1 MLKLREFSMKVLAIG
16 DSHTKYF
23 GLSNQVVV
31 AHAPARGVTSVAK
44 VISGASVTGVGKL
57 SSTLNVADD
66 IPKWVESFRPDFL
79 VFNLGQVDIELGLP
93 FRKYVKEDGVL
104 PQEHMSRFIQ
114 SYLTFLGALDFPKEK
129 VVIKGINL
137 PVLCYDRPRAIKYI
151 NRIVTERF
159 TDSPDDLA
167 RQESVLKSL
176 QSDYPS
182 DIVRTDL
189 AFLYNKMLEAAVTK
203 AGYSY
208 FDINADLVNPE
219 TGLIRTAYVP
229 ASFDHHLAD
238 SVDTRV
244 LHWKHLLPVLRRQV
258 WA

>member
-1 MLKLREFSMKVLAIG
+1 MKVLAIG

-23 GLSNQVVV
+23 GLANQVVV
-31 AHAPARGVTSVAK
+31 AHAPARGVTCVAK

-66 IPKWVESFRPDFL
+66 IPAWVASFQPDFL

-93 FRKYVKEDGVL
+93 FREYVKQDGIP
-104 PQEHMSRFIQ
+104 PQQHMTRFID
-114 SYLTFLGALDFPKEK
+114 SYLTFLDALDFPKDK
-129 VVIKGINL
+129 VIVKGINA
-137 PVLCYDRPRAIKYI
+137 PVLCYDRPKAIRYI

-159 TDSPDDLA
+159 TDSVEDVA
-167 RQESVLKSL
+167 RQDVVLKML

-182 DIVRTDL
+182 DIVRTDI
-189 AFLYNKMLEAAVTK
+189 AFLFNEMLEAAVSK

-208 FDINADLVNPE
+208 FDINEDLVDPSS
-219 TGLIRTAYVP
+219 GLIRTAYVP
-229 ASFDHHLAD
+229 ASFDHHLVD

-244 LHWKHLLPVLRRQV
+244 LHWKRLLPILRRQI

>member
-1 MLKLREFSMKVLAIG
+1 MKVLAIG

-23 GLSNQVVV
+23 GLANQVVV
-31 AHAPARGVTSVAK
+31 AHAPARGVTCAAK

-57 SSTLNVADD
+57 SSTLNIAND
-66 IPKWVESFRPDFL
+66 IPGWVASFRPDFL

-93 FRKYVKEDGVL
+93 FRKYVKEDGIP
-104 PQEHMSRFIQ
+104 PQDHMAQFIE
-114 SYLTFLGALDFPKEK
+114 SYMKFLETLDFPKQK
-129 VVIKGINL
+129 VVIKGINA
-137 PVLCYDRPRAIKYI
+137 PVLCYDRPKAIKYI

-159 TDSPDDLA
+159 TDSPEDVA
-167 RQESVLKSL
+167 RQDIILKNL
-176 QSDYPS
+176 QNDYPS

-189 AFLYNKMLEAAVTK
+189 AFLFNEMLEKAVSK
-203 AGYSY
+203 EGYSY
-208 FDINADLVNPE
+208 FDINADLVDPT

-229 ASFDHHLAD
+229 ASFDHHLSD

-244 LHWKHLLPVLRRQV
+244 LHWKRLLPVLRRQV